1 MVHLDKLAEE
11 KQAKGLTVIAITKQ
25 SRAAVDAFITETG
38 AKHPIVIE
46 STDSM
51 AAYGC
56 NSYPS
61 SFLIGPNGKILWTG
75 NPASLTDAKID
86 EELARIKL
94 LPAFPKTLSA
104 VKKAIDKEKFAA
116 AQTTV
121 TKVLEAGKLEG
132 EDKTAAEQIVEWLAW
147 KADSAIEGAGKDVE
161 AGNFYNAWT
170 AYSEVARGFKG
181 AAIGKRADGLAKA
194 LLADADKK
202 AEIKAGDKFAKLKIK
217 VRDMSPKKALKAL
230 APMTGKKYRDTKAG
244 KAAAALITKLESAS
258 N

>member
-11 KQAKGLTVIAITKQ
+11 KKDKGLTVIAITKQ
-25 SRAAVDAFITETG
+25 SRAAVDAFIEETG

-61 SFLIGPNGKILWTG
+61 SFLIGPSGRILWTG
-75 NPASLTDAKID
+75 NPAGLTDAKID
-86 EELARIKL
+86 EELGRIKL

-116 AQTTV
+116 AQSTV

-132 EDKTAAEQIVEWLAW
+132 DDKSAAEQIVEWLDW
-147 KADSAIEGAGKDVE
+147 KASSAIEGAGKDVE
-161 AGNFYNAWT
+161 AGNFYGAWT
-170 AYSEVARGFKG
+170 TYNDVARGFKG
-181 AAIGKRADGLAKA
+181 SAIGKRAGALAKE
-194 LLADADKK
+194 LLADAEKK
-202 AEIKAGDKFAKLKIK
+202 SEIKAGDKFAKLKIK
-217 VRDMSPKKALKAL
+217 VRGMSPKKALKAL
-230 APMTGKKYRDTKAG
+230 APMAGKKYRDTRAG
-244 KAAAALITKLESAS
+244 KAAAAMIKKLESAK
-258 N
+258 